1 MNHTYFTSSQV
12 SPKKSEFTT
21 RKNVRQYMLTV
32 LILLSSLLNSDAQTL
47 IAGWDFQTTTNGGTA
62 VAVSPATPKVYIANF
77 GSGTIFFEGTNTS
90 STWFVPATG
99 STNTELNGFGGT
111 AVNAG
116 SGFSTTTGGAASLAL
131 IGGAANAANGKYA
144 VFTFNMTGMINL
156 SISYA
161 TQRTASGFSS
171 QIWEYSSDLI
181 NWFPIQTVTTIPSSF
196 GTVTLPVITG
206 LNGVTTAHVR
216 LSGTGATTATGN
228 NRLDNIQFIA
238 TPGLAL
244 TTGTISGSPFCIT
257 DETGATVNVPFTLGG
272 TPNAGNVYTAQLSN
286 ATGSFAS
293 PVNIGSLASVS
304 STGTISATIPAG
316 TPSGTGYRIR
326 VVCSDPSSTGTDN
339 GVNLTIDKVVATAS
353 NNGPVCAGLSITFN
367 AGGGT
372 GYSWTGPNGF
382 SSLLQNPTINP
393 TVVADSGTYLV
404 TVTSALGCI
413 DTASTL
419 GYIQNCGCVPPVP
432 TAVATPP
439 SCNGGSSGSIDL
451 SVTGGVSPYT
461 FSWST
466 GAVTEDISGVSAGT
480 YTVIVTDNILCKD
493 TFEVTVGE
501 PTSIAAS
508 FTIGQPGCQGFS
520 NGSIDLTVT
529 GGTPGYTYLWGNGAV
544 TEDITGLVAGLYS
557 VTITDANGCIQND
570 FAVVTDPGAFT
581 ATAIGFDVTCA
592 GLNNGVIDL
601 VASNDTSSLNPGVLI
616 SEFLANPAGTDSSK
630 EWVEL
635 IATKNIDFAVTPYT
649 VIVANNG
656 TATTKG
662 WVQGGVAS
670 ATTNGTYAFQIST
683 GSVVAGEVFYVGGS
697 NMNVTGRKLRTIDVS
712 TTGGDGGIGTA
723 TTGGIIG
730 NGTTNADGI
739 AVFNLPVASLDSNT
753 VPVDAIFYGSGIGTA
768 VVNGGVDGFTL
779 PVNDNYSGGR
789 LQLTSFKA
797 VDPGALSVK
806 AIGSFNKL
814 NGTYSPIRTWA
825 TDTIITGGSSS
836 VTLLTGNTYLWSNGG
851 VTEDLNGLSAGTY
864 TVTVT
869 SPTGCTAT
877 ASATINAPVALIVT
891 EQIFNV
897 TCFGLSDG
905 SIDLTVSGGT
915 APYSYLWND
924 ADVNEDRSGL
934 PTGLYSVVVTDAN
947 GCTFIGSYQVNQPND
962 ISYTTFVTH
971 PSCFGASDG
980 AIDLTIS
987 GGTAPYSVDW
997 SNGDL
1002 TEDIFNQPAN
1012 FYFFNI
1018 LDANGCVSG
1027 GLEFINDP
1035 AQIIITGFTPNT
1047 GGSGVQVTI
1056 SGSGFT
1062 GATDVKFNTT
1072 SATVFTVISDF
1083 QINAIV
1089 PLGATDGFI
1098 SVYTSPNCFSTSVD
1112 TFFYNPIA
1120 CVPPTLSATSVSAS
1134 CFGASDGSIDL
1145 TISGGI
1151 TPYTILW
1158 SNGANSEDLA
1168 GITAGLYTV
1177 IVSDAAACP
1186 DTLEVTVNQ
1195 PLVISLNAI
1204 IDSVGCNGGA
1214 NGSIDLNVTGGT
1226 APFTYS
1232 WSTGAVTEDISG
1244 LTIGNYTVLVIDAN
1258 SCAAIG
1264 SFDVFEP
1271 AVLQVS
1277 LSGVNPNCAGE
1288 ASGSVTSTVTGGTA
1302 QYNYNW
1308 NNGATT
1314 ANLNGV
1320 LAGSYVVTV
1329 IDTNGCFAADSI
1341 VLVDPAPFT
1350 LSLVSSTDPTCFGS
1364 ANGAIDIAASND
1376 PLTPPANPGL
1386 LISEFLADPTGAD
1399 NPFEWVELVATK
1411 PIDFSATPYTVVFT
1425 NNGAATTKGWR
1436 AGGLLTYAFQ
1446 ISSGVVNPGD
1456 VFYVGGS
1463 SMAPTGTKLRVIAT
1477 NTTAGDGFGNVN
1489 AGLGNGGVNADAIGV
1504 FPVPSAMIDSTTIP
1518 VDAIFFGSGIG
1529 AAVVNAGTAGYTL
1542 PVSDLYNGGL
1552 LDSTSFRAP
1561 NSIQGSSFR
1570 ATGAFDI
1577 GSGVYTTR
1585 TWTLN
1590 TTFTDGTTAI
1600 AVTQSNSYS
1609 WSNGSTTQD
1618 LSGITAGTYTVT
1630 ATNSAGCTATLSVTL
1645 NQPNDMTVSGFTPSS
1660 GSAGTPVII
1669 SGTGFTGADQVSFN
1683 GTSATFVVDNDGQIS
1698 TTVPAGATTGS
1709 ITIINDG
1716 CDTVITGA
1724 PFNISTNVTL
1734 NLTMLIEGMYDGAGG
1749 LVPTLLNSGV
1759 GLSSSE
1765 CDTILVEIRDQV
1777 SSTTVLA
1784 SGTAVLGTNGQASFT
1799 LPASISGATGYIAVF
1814 HRNAVQTWSDLVT
1827 FSGVTN
1833 YNFTTAATQAFS
1845 SNQREVAPGVWAMY
1859 SGDLAPQDEVVD
1871 IFDVIPMDND
1881 VINFA
1886 FGYIPTDITGDGVV
1900 DIFDVIVL
1908 DNNVINFVSSIHP

>member
-1 MNHTYFTSSQV
+1 MNQTYSTSSQV

-32 LILLSSLLNSDAQTL
+32 LILLSSLLNSRAQTL
-47 IAGWDFQTTTNGGTA
+47 IAGWDFQTTTTGGTA
-62 VAVSPATPKVYIANF
+62 AAVSPATPKVYQANF
-77 GSGTIFFEGTNTS
+77 GSGTIYFDGTNTS
-90 STWFVPATG
+90 SSWFVPATG
-99 STNTELNGFGGT
+99 STNTELNSFGGT
-111 AVNAG
+111 AINAG
-116 SGFSTTTGGAASLAL
+116 SGFSTVTSGASSLAL
-131 IGGAANAANGKYA
+131 VGGLTNAANGKFA
-144 VFTFNMTGMINL
+144 VFKLNMTGMINL
-156 SISYA
+156 TISYA
-161 TQRTASGFSS
+161 SQRSGTGFTA
-171 QIWEYSSDLI
+171 QIWEYSADGV
-181 NWFPIQTVTTIPSSF
+181 NWFPIQTITTIPAAYATIS
-196 GTVTLPVITG
+196 LPVVTG
-206 LNGVTTAHVR
+206 LNGVANAFVR
-216 LSGTGATTATGN
+216 LSGTGATASTGN
-228 NRLDNIQFIA
+228 NRLDNIQFNA
-238 TPGLAL
+238 TPGLSL

-257 DETGATVNVPFTLGG
+257 NDTGTIANVPFTLGG
-272 TPNAGNVYTAQLSN
+272 TPNPGNIYTAQLSN
-286 ATGSFAS
+286 ASGSFAT
-293 PVNIGSLASVS
+293 PVNIGTLSSVA
-304 STGTISATIPAG
+304 STGTISAIIPAG

-326 VVCSDPSSTGTDN
+326 VICSDPSSIGTDN

-353 NNGPVCAGLSITFN
+353 NSGPVCAGLSVTFN

-382 SSLLQNPTINP
+382 SSLLQNPVINP
-393 TVVADSGTYLV
+393 TVVADSGDYLV
-404 TVTSALGCI
+404 TVTSALGCT

-432 TAVATPP
+432 SAVSTPP
-439 SCNGGSSGSIDL
+439 SCNGGGNGSIDL

-461 FSWST
+461 FVWST

-501 PTSIAAS
+501 PTAIVSS
-508 FTIGQPGCQGFS
+508 FAVGQPGCQGFS
-520 NGSIDLTVT
+520 NGSIDLTVS

-557 VTITDANGCIQND
+557 VTITDANGCVYND

-601 VASNDTSSLNPGVLI
+601 VASNDTSSFNPGVLI

-670 ATTNGTYAFQIST
+670 ATTNGTYAFEIST

-723 TTGGIIG
+723 TTGGILG

-768 VVNGGVDGFTL
+768 VVNGGADGFTL

-789 LQLTSFKA
+789 LQSTSFKA
-797 VDPGALSVK
+797 VDPGALSVQ

-825 TDTIITGGSSS
+825 TDTIVTGGYSS
-836 VTLLTGNTYLWSNGG
+836 VALLTGNTYLWSNGA

-877 ASATINAPVALIVT
+877 ASATINAPVALVVT
-891 EQIFNV
+891 EQIFDV

-962 ISYTTFVTH
+962 ISYTTIVTH

-1002 TEDIFNQPAN
+1002 TEDIINQPAN

-1018 LDANGCVSG
+1018 MDANGCVSG

-1056 SGSGFT
+1056 NGSGFT

-1072 SATVFTVISDF
+1072 SATGFTVISDF

-1098 SVYTSPNCFSTSVD
+1098 SVYTSPTCFSTSVD
-1112 TFFYNPIA
+1112 TFFYNPVA
-1120 CVPPTLSATSVSAS
+1120 CVPPTLSATFVSPT
-1134 CFGASDGSIDL
+1134 CPGALDGSVDL
-1145 TISGGI
+1145 TITGGV
-1151 TPYTILW
+1151 TPYTISW

-1168 GITAGLYTV
+1168 GISAGVYTV
-1177 IVSDAAACP
+1177 IVSDAAVCP
-1186 DTLEVTVNQ
+1186 DTLQVTVTE
-1195 PLVISLNAI
+1195 PTAISLTAI

-1214 NGSIDLNVTGGT
+1214 NGSIDLSVSGGT
-1226 APFTYS
+1226 APYTYL
-1232 WSTGAVTEDISG
+1232 WSNAAVTEDLSG
-1244 LTIGNYTVLVIDAN
+1244 LSVGNYTVLVLDAN
-1258 SCAAIG
+1258 NCAAAG
-1264 SFDVFEP
+1264 SYDVFEP
-1271 AVLQVS
+1271 AVLTVS
-1277 LSGVNPNCAGE
+1277 LAGVDPNCAGE
-1288 ASGSVTSTVTGGTA
+1288 ASGSVTSIVTGGTA
-1302 QYNYNW
+1302 QYNYSW
-1308 NNGATT
+1308 SNGATT
-1314 ANLNGV
+1314 SNLNGV
-1320 LAGSYVVTV
+1320 LAGSYVLTVT
-1329 IDTNGCFAADSI
+1329 DTNGCTVSDSI
-1341 VLVDPAPFT
+1341 VLIDPAPFT

-1364 ANGAIDIAASND
+1364 ATGAIDIAASND
-1376 PLTPPANPGL
+1376 PLVPPTNPGL
-1386 LISEFLADPTGAD
+1386 LISEFLADPSGTD

-1411 PIDFSATPYTVVFT
+1411 PIDFSVTPYTVVFT
-1425 NNGAATTKGWR
+1425 NNGVATTKGWR
-1436 AGGLLTYAFQ
+1436 AGGILSYAFQ

-1489 AGLGNGGVNADAIGV
+1489 AGLGNGGANADAIGV
-1504 FPVPSAMIDSTTIP
+1504 FPVASALIDSTTVP
-1518 VDAIFFGSGIG
+1518 VDAIIFGSGTG
-1529 AAVVNAGTAGYTL
+1529 AAIVNAGTAGYTL
-1542 PVSDLYNGGL
+1542 PVNDLYNGGL
-1552 LDSTSFRAP
+1552 LDSTSFRGP
-1561 NSIQGSSFR
+1561 NSVSGSSFR

-1577 GSGVYTTR
+1577 GSGIYTAR
-1585 TWTLN
+1585 TWALN

-1609 WSNGSTTQD
+1609 WSNGATTQD

-1630 ATNSAGCTATLSVTL
+1630 ATNSAGCTAALSVTL
-1645 NQPNDMTVSGFTPSS
+1645 NQPNDLTVSGFTP
-1660 GSAGTPVII
+1660 I
-1669 SGTGFTGADQVSFN
+1669 SGNVGTIVTISGAGFAGADQVLFN
-1683 GTSATFVVDNDGQIS
+1683 GTSATFVVDNDGQI
-1698 TTVPAGATTGS
+1698 TTSVPAGATTGS

-1716 CDTVITGA
+1716 CDTVVTGV
-1724 PFNISTNVTL
+1724 PFTISTNVTL

-1749 LVPTLLNSGV
+1749 LVPALLNSGV
-1759 GLSSSE
+1759 GVSSTE
-1765 CDTILVEIRDQV
+1765 CDTILVEVRDQV
-1777 SSTTVLA
+1777 STTTVLA

-1799 LPASISGATGYIAVF
+1799 FPASLSGATGYIAVF

-1827 FSGVTN
+1827 FSGTTN
-1833 YNFTTAATQAFS
+1833 YDFTTAATQAYFG
-1845 SNQREVAPGVWAMY
+1845 NQKEVSIGVWAFY
-1859 SGDLAPQDEVVD
+1859 SGDIAPQDEVVD

-1886 FGYIPTDITGDGVV
+1886 FGYTSTDLTGDGVV

-1908 DNNVINFVSSIHP
+1908 DNNVINFVASIHP